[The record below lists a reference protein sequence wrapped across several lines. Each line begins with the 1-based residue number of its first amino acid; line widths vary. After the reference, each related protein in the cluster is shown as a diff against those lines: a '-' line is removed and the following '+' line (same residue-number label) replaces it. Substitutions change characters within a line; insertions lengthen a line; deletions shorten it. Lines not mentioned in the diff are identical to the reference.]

1 MGLKAKPTKP
11 VTEVLRPVVAKYG
24 LDLGSLLVRLVSV
37 IWSLSTT
44 TRVIPHLTLS
54 YLSTRFHISV
64 RAAVLPRL
72 GTASASVDCL
82 LIYLHIFIM
91 GKVDV
96 CFR

>member
-37 IWSLSTT
+37 IWSCPF
-44 TRVIPHLTLS
+44 IPQSHIP
-54 YLSTRFHISV
+54 FHV
-64 RAAVLPRL
+64 TVLPRL
-72 GTASASVDCL
+72 GQRPPLPPVFSLSFICTVFIIGEVD
-82 LIYLHIFIM
+82 I
-91 GKVDV
+91 